1 MASVLQHTVGAEK
14 MHDQYLPFSEAQ
26 LGECFAAVAAH
37 EGAEVRDRRIAYYRD
52 AVRRHEH
59 AGDRAAAEPRAVRVA
74 AQIEKDE
81 RIWVAAALMAVHYS
95 DDRQAAVCTLL
106 RRCLGDTPP
115 FAGKERWEDCF
126 GPDTRLFFEVG
137 LPSPSS
143 YQHWLRTNLAQR
155 QLIPYVRDLARNGR
169 RLEGR
174 THLDAMLIDGDTG
187 CAVLVEGKVTSDCS
201 CQVTFDLLRNQLAR
215 NIDAMLERNPDLQP
229 PLKHRDPDL
238 SAFVLLTPRMF
249 QENPARACTA
259 GSCRSTRQARRRFTA
274 TCPTAPWR
282 RPTGTTRCRA
292 GSAGSRL
299 RTSRKPFPA
308 PARGWPTCRR
318 RVMAP
323 LRSAVLREQRLSRG
337 HALAA

>member
-26 LGECFAAVAAH
+26 LGECFAAVAAQ

-52 AVRRHEH
+52 AVHRHEH
-59 AGDRAAAEPRAVRVA
+59 AGDAAEPRSLRVA

-95 DDRQAAVCTLL
+95 DNRQAAICTLL

-249 QENPARACTA
+249 QENPR
-259 GSCRSTRQARRRFTA
+259 
-274 TCPTAPWR
+274 
-282 RPTGTTRCRA
+282 
-292 GSAGSRL
+292 SRL
-299 RTSRKPFPA
+299 YGWLMQEYQTSPSALHRDLPHRA
-308 PARGWPTCRR
+308 VEATDWHDTVSRRLGWLTFEDIAETVPGAC
-318 RVMAP
+318 AW
-323 LRSAVLREQRLSRG
+323 
-337 HALAA
+337 LANV